1 MRAKLFAVSLLTSA
15 AAGCGSMPPP
25 ASTAPASC
33 DELAPLLAE
42 IHWTEADADAV
53 SDELADSLSVVR
65 QLQSRCEGT
74 R

>member
-15 AAGCGSMPPP
+15 AAGCGSMPPL
-25 ASTAPASC
+25 ASTAPESC

-42 IHWTEADADAV
+42 IHWTEADADTV

-65 QLQSRCEGT
+65 ELRERCPGS
-74 R
+74 